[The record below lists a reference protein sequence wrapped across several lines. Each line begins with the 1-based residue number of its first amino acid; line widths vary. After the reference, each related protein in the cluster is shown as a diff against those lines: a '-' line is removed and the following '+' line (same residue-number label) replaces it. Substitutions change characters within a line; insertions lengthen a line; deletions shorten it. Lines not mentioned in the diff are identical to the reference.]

1 MIVHNKGDFVRSQ
14 GGVRLIPGVNNITD
28 GEWAIFKADSLNQ
41 ELIDDGEI
49 VAQEIDGKAKTLAD
63 LNNGEAAALIKDTF
77 DLNLL
82 ASLLK
87 EEEAGKNR
95 KSVLDIISKQAAT
108 IEKEIEE
115 AKKKAKE
122 GDDNE

>member
-1 MIVHNKGDFVRSQ
+1 MIVHNKGDYVRSQ

-41 ELIDDGEI
+41 VLIDDGEI